1 MSIIQEHF
9 ESKDVQAR
17 QEHPFMYLL
26 GQAIGWVVRAIFGFI
41 RWSWLSI
48 LWVCAA
54 VLLMKAIS
62 GFWGKFL
69 AIAVLLVPIFV
80 PQTRRFS
87 FAVHDWQRFRAH
99 RYEVRALENGNKF
112 LRRMGLVHDDDT
124 TYNVALY
131 FGADECVLA
140 CREMIPGLAPQR
152 LIDSC
157 KAFMTDLDAQSVRS
171 ENLGGGLFNIHFI
184 LSDPLDASTEITQPK
199 PLDLTDMSVEIGKD
213 AFGDPFRLK
222 LKDTAG
228 VLVGGVPGSGKSAFL
243 NAALGSYALATDDVS
258 MTVIDCKGGQ
268 DFSAYESRVDTFI
281 SEATDFTEVRDVLRN
296 TVEEMNKRVKTNG
309 AVLGESNF
317 WNVAPSERR
326 SKGVKMKL
334 IVIDEAQALFDL
346 SGITDKEEKKL
357 RQEITRA
364 CTDLVKRGRSA
375 GVLTIFATQKPTA
388 DAIPTAIRDNVNVRI
403 ALRVTTSEAE
413 RAIMGYVPD
422 ELDVPRATSIP
433 ASRKGGAVI
442 ESEGGTRK
450 MIRSYY
456 FPEKKLRAF
465 LAGHGEALAERC

>member
-1 MSIIQEHF
+1 MGMRCCIVDEGYF
-9 ESKDVQAR
+9 W
-17 QEHPFMYLL
+17 FL
-26 GQAIGWVVRAIFGFI
+26 GQVLGYC
-41 RWSWLSI
+41 
-48 LWVCAA
+48 CAA
-54 VLLMKAIS
+54 RSDFCSSDSAVFFRCSRLAKVS
-62 GFWGKFL
+62 GT
-69 AIAVLLVPIFV
+69 PI
-80 PQTRRFS
+80 RGEGS
-87 FAVHDWQRFRAH
+87 
-99 RYEVRALENGNKF
+99 ENGNKL

-317 WNVAPSERR
+317 WNVALLN
-326 SKGVKMKL
+326 V
-334 IVIDEAQALFDL
+334 AL
-346 SGITDKEEKKL
+346 K
-357 RQEITRA
+357 
-364 CTDLVKRGRSA
+364 V
-375 GVLTIFATQKPTA
+375 
-388 DAIPTAIRDNVNVRI
+388 
-403 ALRVTTSEAE
+403 
-413 RAIMGYVPD
+413 
-422 ELDVPRATSIP
+422 
-433 ASRKGGAVI
+433 
-442 ESEGGTRK
+442 
-450 MIRSYY
+450 
-456 FPEKKLRAF
+456 
-465 LAGHGEALAERC
+465 

>member
-1 MSIIQEHF
+1 
-9 ESKDVQAR
+9 
-17 QEHPFMYLL
+17 
-26 GQAIGWVVRAIFGFI
+26 
-41 RWSWLSI
+41 
-48 LWVCAA
+48 
-54 VLLMKAIS
+54 
-62 GFWGKFL
+62 
-69 AIAVLLVPIFV
+69 
-80 PQTRRFS
+80 
-87 FAVHDWQRFRAH
+87 
-99 RYEVRALENGNKF
+99 
-112 LRRMGLVHDDDT
+112 
-124 TYNVALY
+124 
-131 FGADECVLA
+131 
-140 CREMIPGLAPQR
+140 
-152 LIDSC
+152 
-157 KAFMTDLDAQSVRS
+157 MTDLDAQSVRS

-184 LSDPLDASTEITQPK
+184 LNDPLDASTEITQPK

-465 LAGHGEALAERC
+465 LAGHGEAPAERC